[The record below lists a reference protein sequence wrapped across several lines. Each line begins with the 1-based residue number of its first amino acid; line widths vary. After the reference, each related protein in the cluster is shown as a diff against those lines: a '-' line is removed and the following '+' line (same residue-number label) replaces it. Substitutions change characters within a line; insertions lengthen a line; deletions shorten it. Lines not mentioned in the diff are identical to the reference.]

1 MFHQYFEDLL
11 YLQDLAILSRI
22 PSAIFLLNPLWTSG
36 LLMVAI
42 SKRLELQGRGCTR
55 LQDNLK

>member
-1 MFHQYFEDLL
+1 MFHQDLEDLL
-11 YLQDLAILSRI
+11 YLKDYTILERSL
-22 PSAIFLLNPLWTSG
+22 SAISLPNPRWTSG

-55 LQDNLK
+55 LQDNSK